1 MKLALGYDLEVELMG
16 IGGTNQKQFQS
27 FWFLTAVWMMMLF
40 MRMRKT
46 GKE

>member
-1 MKLALGYDLEVELMG
+1 MELALGYDLEVELMG
-16 IGGTNQKQFQS
+16 IGGTNQKSSQS

-40 MRMRKT
+40 MRMRHP